1 MVQKPRYGIEEK
13 VSKTATLEKLRN
25 NRDNKSLII
34 TP

>member
-1 MVQKPRYGIEEK
+1 MVQNRRYGIGKNVPE
-13 VSKTATLEKLRN
+13 TATLEKLRN

>member
-13 VSKTATLEKLRN
+13 VPETATLEILRN